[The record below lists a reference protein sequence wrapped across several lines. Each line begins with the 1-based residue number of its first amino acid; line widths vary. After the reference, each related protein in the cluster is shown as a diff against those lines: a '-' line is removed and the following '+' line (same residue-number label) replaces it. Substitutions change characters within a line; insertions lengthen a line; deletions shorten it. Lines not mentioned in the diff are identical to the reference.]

1 MSVLFLP
8 PSAGAASVPD
18 ATETVSGKI
27 RIATSAEAT
36 AGTNDLTA
44 MTPAKVKSVVDTA
57 VVGGVTYQG
66 TFDAS
71 APADLSN
78 ATKGDLYIISVAG
91 TYQGQAWAVGDHL
104 LINAD
109 MGGTLDP
116 AKIDKVDNTDS
127 VTSVAGR
134 TGAVTLSTADISGLA
149 TVASTGAYSDLTGA
163 PTLATVATTGAY
175 SDLSGTPTLGTASA
189 EDVGTSAG
197 NVVQLDGSA
206 RLPAVDGSLL
216 TGITASVAALNDVG
230 DVNAPTPADTNV
242 IKYNST
248 SGDWE
253 AGSVAASEVSGLA
266 TVATTGAYTDL
277 TGTPTNVST
286 FTNDAGYLTEANSV
300 VLQYNSTT
308 TATAVSTKDLHIYR
322 LYGAGGFTLTV
333 SSSVSNS
340 LVLINN
346 ISFSACTISGP
357 TFRLNGEGPTGGGT
371 SITVEA
377 GERRLFYL
385 ENSALWLE
393 TNSTLLDR
401 LAGVSIS
408 SPSNGEALVY
418 NGTSGDWEN
427 STVSASVAALN
438 DIGDVS
444 AAAPSNTNVIKYNST
459 SGDWE
464 SGAVAYS
471 EVTGTPTLG
480 TASAEDV
487 GTSAGNV
494 VQLNGS
500 AQLPAV
506 DGSQLINL
514 PSAPVTSVAG
524 KTGAVTLVAGDIS
537 GLATV
542 ATTGAYS
549 DLSGTPTLATVAT
562 TGAYSDLSGTP
573 TLGTASAE
581 DVGTSAGNVVQL
593 DGSAR
598 LPAVDGSLLTGITA
612 SVAALNDVGD
622 VNAPTPA
629 DTNVIKYNSTSGDW
643 EAGSVAA
650 SEVSGLATVATTGA
664 YTDLTGTPTNVST
677 FTNDAGYLTEA
688 NSVVLQYNSTTTA
701 TAVSTKDLHIY
712 RLYGAG
718 GFTLT
723 VSSSVSN
730 SLVLINN
737 ISFSACTISGPTFRL
752 NGEGPTGGGTSI
764 TVEAGERRLFYL
776 ENSALWLETN
786 STLLDRLAGVS
797 ISSPSNGEALVYNGT
812 SRDSENSTVSAS
824 VAALN
829 DIGDVSAA
837 APSNTNVIKYN
848 STSGDWESGAVAYS
862 EVTGTPTLGTASAED
877 VGTSAGNVVQLNG
890 SAQLPA
896 VDGSQLINLP
906 SAPVTSVAGK
916 TGAVT
921 LVAGDISGLATVAT
935 TGAYSDLS
943 GTPTLGT
950 ASAEDVGTSA
960 GNVVQLDGSAR
971 LPAVDGSQL
980 TNLPGSPKPN
990 VSVSSPSTDQT
1001 LSAPSTNE
1009 EAYIY
1014 TPSTPITVNL
1024 VAAATCTSGFKYQ
1037 IKNRSTNA
1045 ITIDPNGSETIDGAS
1060 TFSLSTQEA
1069 SVTLITDGSNWFII

>member
-36 AGTNDLTA
+36 AGTNDVTA
-44 MTPAKVKSVVDTA
+44 MTPAKTKSVVDAA

-91 TYQGQAWAVGDHL
+91 TYQGQTWAVGDHL

-471 EVTGTPTLG
+471 EVTGTPTL
-480 TASAEDV
+480 
-487 GTSAGNV
+487 
-494 VQLNGS
+494 
-500 AQLPAV
+500 
-506 DGSQLINL
+506 
-514 PSAPVTSVAG
+514 
-524 KTGAVTLVAGDIS
+524 
-537 GLATV
+537 ATV

-549 DLSGTPTLATVAT
+549 
-562 TGAYSDLSGTP
+562 
-573 TLGTASAE
+573 
-581 DVGTSAGNVVQL
+581 
-593 DGSAR
+593 
-598 LPAVDGSLLTGITA
+598 
-612 SVAALNDVGD
+612 
-622 VNAPTPA
+622 
-629 DTNVIKYNSTSGDW
+629 
-643 EAGSVAA
+643 
-650 SEVSGLATVATTGA
+650 
-664 YTDLTGTPTNVST
+664 DLTGTPTNVST
-677 FTNDAGYLTEA
+677 FTNDAGYLTAITGE
-688 NSVVLQYNSTTTA
+688 SVG
-701 TAVSTKDLHIY
+701 DLSDV
-712 RLYGAG
+712 
-718 GFTLT
+718 TLT
-723 VSSSVSN
+723 TP
-730 SLVLINN
+730 
-737 ISFSACTISGPTFRL
+737 SAGQ
-752 NGEGPTGGGTSI
+752 
-764 TVEAGERRLFYL
+764 
-776 ENSALWLETN
+776 
-786 STLLDRLAGVS
+786 
-797 ISSPSNGEALVYNGT
+797 ALVYNGT
-812 SRDSENSTVSAS
+812 LSVFENATITATVS
-824 VAALN
+824 ALN

-837 APSNTNVIKYN
+837 SPNNGDVIAYN
-848 STSGDWESGAVAYS
+848 STTGDWEATAQSG
-862 EVTGTPTLGTASAED
+862 GG
-877 VGTSAGNVVQLNG
+877 G
-890 SAQLPA
+890 SA
-896 VDGSQLINLP
+896 P
-906 SAPVTSVAGK
+906 SVT
-916 TGAVT
+916 
-921 LVAGDISGLATVAT
+921 
-935 TGAYSDLS
+935 
-943 GTPTLGT
+943 
-950 ASAEDVGTSA
+950 
-960 GNVVQLDGSAR
+960 
-971 LPAVDGSQL
+971 
-980 TNLPGSPKPN
+980 
-990 VSVSSPSTDQT
+990 VSSPSTDQT
-1001 LSAPSTNE
+1001 LTSPSGIE
-1009 EAYIY
+1009 EVYIY
-1014 TPSTPITVNL
+1014 TPSTAINVNL
-1024 VAAATCTSGFKYQ
+1024 VAAATCGSGFKYQ
-1037 IKNRSTNA
+1037 
-1045 ITIDPNGSETIDGAS
+1045 
-1060 TFSLSTQEA
+1060 
-1069 SVTLITDGSNWFII
+1069 

>member
-1 MSVLFLP
+1 MFLP
-8 PSAGAASVPD
+8 PPSASSIPD

-91 TYQGQAWAVGDHL
+91 TYQGQTWAVGDHL

-175 SDLSGTPTLGTASA
+175 SDLTGTPTLGTASA

-197 NVVQLDGSA
+197 NVIQLNGSA
-206 RLPAVDGSLL
+206 QLPAVDGSLL

-230 DVNAPTPADTNV
+230 DVNAPTPANTNV

-253 AGSVAASEVSGLA
+253 AGAVTASEVSGLA
-266 TVATTGAYTDL
+266 TVATTGAYSDL

-308 TATAVSTKDLHIYR
+308 TATAVSTKDLHVYR

-333 SSSVSNS
+333 SSSVANS

-494 VQLNGS
+494 IQLDGS
-500 AQLPAV
+500 ARLPAV
-506 DGSQLINL
+506 DGSQLTNL
-514 PSAPVTSVAG
+514 PSGASTLGALTDVDV
-524 KTGAVTLVAGDIS
+524 TGAANTNVLKYNSTSGDWEDGAVAYSEVTGTPS
-537 GLATV
+537 LATV

-573 TLGTASAE
+573 TLGTAAAL
-581 DVGTSAGNVVQL
+581 DVGTSA
-593 DGSAR
+593 
-598 LPAVDGSLLTGITA
+598 T
-612 SVAALNDVGD
+612 
-622 VNAPTPA
+622 
-629 DTNVIKYNSTSGDW
+629 
-643 EAGSVAA
+643 
-650 SEVSGLATVATTGA
+650 
-664 YTDLTGTPTNVST
+664 
-677 FTNDAGYLTEA
+677 
-688 NSVVLQYNSTTTA
+688 
-701 TAVSTKDLHIY
+701 
-712 RLYGAG
+712 
-718 GFTLT
+718 
-723 VSSSVSN
+723 
-730 SLVLINN
+730 
-737 ISFSACTISGPTFRL
+737 
-752 NGEGPTGGGTSI
+752 
-764 TVEAGERRLFYL
+764 
-776 ENSALWLETN
+776 
-786 STLLDRLAGVS
+786 
-797 ISSPSNGEALVYNGT
+797 
-812 SRDSENSTVSAS
+812 
-824 VAALN
+824 
-829 DIGDVSAA
+829 
-837 APSNTNVIKYN
+837 
-848 STSGDWESGAVAYS
+848 
-862 EVTGTPTLGTASAED
+862 
-877 VGTSAGNVVQLNG
+877 
-890 SAQLPA
+890 
-896 VDGSQLINLP
+896 
-906 SAPVTSVAGK
+906 
-916 TGAVT
+916 
-921 LVAGDISGLATVAT
+921 
-935 TGAYSDLS
+935 
-943 GTPTLGT
+943 
-950 ASAEDVGTSA
+950 
-960 GNVVQLDGSAR
+960 NVVQLDGSAR

-980 TNLPGSPKPN
+980 TNLPSSSTALNALTDVTITTVAGGQAL
-990 VSVSSPSTDQT
+990 VYDDVSSNWVNANLRPDVTTITGVTT
-1001 LSAPSTNE
+1001 LSAPTDDQQSEVIRANGG
-1009 EAYIY
+1009 ASSYALSL
-1014 TPSTPITVNL
+1014 P
-1024 VAAATCTSGFKYQ
+1024 AASADMVGFYYQ
-1037 IKNRSTNA
+1037 IKQLGTGTLS
-1045 ITIDPNGSETIDGAS
+1045 ITPNGSDTIEGS
-1060 TFSLSTQEA
+1060 TSPLPI
-1069 SVTLITDGSNWFII
+1069 SVQYDARTLYCVAVNTWEIY

>member
-8 PSAGAASVPD
+8 PSAGAASIRD
-18 ATETVSGKI
+18 ASETVKGKI

-36 AGTNDLTA
+36 AGTDDLTS
-44 MTPAKVKSVVDTA
+44 MTPLKVKSVVDAA

-71 APADLSN
+71 SPADLSN
-78 ATKGDLYIISVAG
+78 ASKGDLYIISVAG
-91 TYQGQAWAVGDHL
+91 SYQGQDWAVGDHL

-134 TGAVTLSTADISGLA
+134 TGAVVLSAGDVSGLA
-149 TVASTGAYSDLTGA
+149 TVATSGAYSDLSGT
-163 PTLATVATTGAY
+163 PSLATVATTGAY
-175 SDLSGTPTLGTASA
+175 SDLTGTPTLGTAAA
-189 EDVGTSAG
+189 EDVGTSAN
-197 NVVQLDGSA
+197 NVVQLNGSA

-357 TFRLNGEGPTGGGT
+357 TFRLNGEGPTVGGT

-401 LAGVSIS
+401 LPAVSIS

-598 LPAVDGSLLTGITA
+598 LPAVDGS
-612 SVAALNDVGD
+612 
-622 VNAPTPA
+622 
-629 DTNVIKYNSTSGDW
+629 
-643 EAGSVAA
+643 
-650 SEVSGLATVATTGA
+650 
-664 YTDLTGTPTNVST
+664 
-677 FTNDAGYLTEA
+677 
-688 NSVVLQYNSTTTA
+688 
-701 TAVSTKDLHIY
+701 
-712 RLYGAG
+712 
-718 GFTLT
+718 
-723 VSSSVSN
+723 
-730 SLVLINN
+730 
-737 ISFSACTISGPTFRL
+737 
-752 NGEGPTGGGTSI
+752 
-764 TVEAGERRLFYL
+764 
-776 ENSALWLETN
+776 
-786 STLLDRLAGVS
+786 
-797 ISSPSNGEALVYNGT
+797 
-812 SRDSENSTVSAS
+812 
-824 VAALN
+824 
-829 DIGDVSAA
+829 
-837 APSNTNVIKYN
+837 
-848 STSGDWESGAVAYS
+848 
-862 EVTGTPTLGTASAED
+862 
-877 VGTSAGNVVQLNG
+877 
-890 SAQLPA
+890 
-896 VDGSQLINLP
+896 
-906 SAPVTSVAGK
+906 
-916 TGAVT
+916 
-921 LVAGDISGLATVAT
+921 
-935 TGAYSDLS
+935 
-943 GTPTLGT
+943 
-950 ASAEDVGTSA
+950 
-960 GNVVQLDGSAR
+960 
-971 LPAVDGSQL
+971 QL

>member
-8 PSAGAASVPD
+8 PSAGAASIRD
-18 ATETVSGKI
+18 ASETVKGKI

-36 AGTNDLTA
+36 AGTDDLTS
-44 MTPAKVKSVVDTA
+44 MTPLKVKSVVDAA

-71 APADLSN
+71 SPADLSN
-78 ATKGDLYIISVAG
+78 ASKGDLYIISVAG
-91 TYQGQAWAVGDHL
+91 SYQGQDWAVGDHL

-322 LYGAGGFTLTV
+322 LYGAGGFTLNV
-333 SSSVSNS
+333 SASVSKR

-418 NGTSGDWEN
+418 NGTSGDW
-427 STVSASVAALN
+427 
-438 DIGDVS
+438 
-444 AAAPSNTNVIKYNST
+444 
-459 SGDWE
+459 
-464 SGAVAYS
+464 
-471 EVTGTPTLG
+471 
-480 TASAEDV
+480 
-487 GTSAGNV
+487 
-494 VQLNGS
+494 
-500 AQLPAV
+500 
-506 DGSQLINL
+506 
-514 PSAPVTSVAG
+514 
-524 KTGAVTLVAGDIS
+524 
-537 GLATV
+537 
-542 ATTGAYS
+542 
-549 DLSGTPTLATVAT
+549 
-562 TGAYSDLSGTP
+562 
-573 TLGTASAE
+573 
-581 DVGTSAGNVVQL
+581 
-593 DGSAR
+593 
-598 LPAVDGSLLTGITA
+598 
-612 SVAALNDVGD
+612 
-622 VNAPTPA
+622 
-629 DTNVIKYNSTSGDW
+629 
-643 EAGSVAA
+643 
-650 SEVSGLATVATTGA
+650 
-664 YTDLTGTPTNVST
+664 
-677 FTNDAGYLTEA
+677 
-688 NSVVLQYNSTTTA
+688 
-701 TAVSTKDLHIY
+701 
-712 RLYGAG
+712 
-718 GFTLT
+718 
-723 VSSSVSN
+723 
-730 SLVLINN
+730 
-737 ISFSACTISGPTFRL
+737 
-752 NGEGPTGGGTSI
+752 
-764 TVEAGERRLFYL
+764 
-776 ENSALWLETN
+776 
-786 STLLDRLAGVS
+786 
-797 ISSPSNGEALVYNGT
+797 
-812 SRDSENSTVSAS
+812 ENSTVSAS